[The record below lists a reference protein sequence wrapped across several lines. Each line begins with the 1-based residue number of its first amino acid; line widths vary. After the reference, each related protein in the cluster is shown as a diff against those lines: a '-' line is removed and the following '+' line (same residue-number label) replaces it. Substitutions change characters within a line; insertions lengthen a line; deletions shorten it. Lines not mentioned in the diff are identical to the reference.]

1 MPGKRNV
8 ADLLDDT
15 PKRTPLRRGRGFELS
30 TETTTDAQS
39 TGEESNPDISRN
51 RDLNKSRNREN
62 APAKPRRI
70 KRGYELRED
79 LVKAFKMI
87 AAQEDRKIYEVMEEA
102 LEQYIERHRTKAAGQ
117 ASE

>member
-8 ADLLDDT
+8 ADLLDS
-15 PKRTPLRRGRGFELS
+15 PAERRPIRRGRGFQLS
-30 TETTTDAQS
+30 TEAAS
-39 TGEESNPDISRN
+39 EEQRTHEETSLDVSRN
-51 RDLNKSRNREN
+51 RDVEKSRNREIT
-62 APAKPRRI
+62 PAKPRRI

-102 LEQYIERHRTKAAGQ
+102 LEQYLEQRKQ
-117 ASE
+117 SNP

>member
-1 MPGKRNV
+1 MPAKRNV

-30 TETTTDAQS
+30 TETTAKAQS
-39 TGEESNPDISRN
+39 TSEESSSDISKN
-51 RDLNKSRNREN
+51 REIAKLRNREN
-62 APAKPRRI
+62 AQAKPRRI

-102 LEQYIERHRTKAAGQ
+102 LEQYIKRHRAKTARQ